1 MTNKVLITG
10 GAKGLGRS
18 IACEFAS
25 HGYDVTIT
33 YNEREA
39 KARELKRYLDDNF
52 AGDHSI
58 MKLNLKDEQSCREL
72 AHRFDSLDVLINNA
86 ATNEDKNYDEFTADD
101 FLDTYR
107 VNLIGPYLL
116 SMAFRE
122 LLDASRGSIVNIAST
137 NGIDSMYKESIP
149 YDASK
154 SALINLTKNL
164 SVALAPNI
172 RVNAVA
178 PGWIATES
186 TEDMEPT
193 FRHSVEN
200 KNLFNRFASPE
211 EIAKTVYFAASEDAS
226 FMTGSIIRID
236 GGNRYGNR

>member
-1 MTNKVLITG
+1 
-10 GAKGLGRS
+10 
-18 IACEFAS
+18 
-25 HGYDVTIT
+25 
-33 YNEREA
+33 
-39 KARELKRYLDDNF
+39 
-52 AGDHSI
+52 

-72 AHRFDSLDVLINNA
+72 AHRFDSLDILINNA
-86 ATNEDKNYDEFTADD
+86 ATNEDKNYDEFTVDD

-116 SMAFRE
+116 SMAFKT
-122 LLDASRGSIVNIAST
+122 LLDISHGSIVNIAST

-178 PGWIATES
+178 PGWIVTDA
-186 TEDMEPT
+186 TEDMEPA
-193 FRHSVEN
+193 FKLSVEN
-200 KNLFNRFASPE
+200 KNLFHRFASPE
-211 EIAKTVYFAASEDAS
+211 EIAKTVYFVASDDAS